1 MTDQV
6 PPPPPAPAPDDE
18 DENEVIRATRE
29 LQAQKEAAD
38 AAEAADRDTAKD
50 GKKIGWKT
58 AAGIGIGS
66 AAVLAAL
73 LYANRDKL
81 K

>member
-6 PPPPPAPAPDDE
+6 PPPPQDE
-18 DENEVIRATRE
+18 DENEVLRAARE
-29 LQAQKEAAD
+29 QQAQKAAKGG
-38 AAEAADRDTAKD
+38 R
-50 GKKIGWKT
+50 KIGWKT
-58 AAGIGIGS
+58 AAGIGVGS

-73 LYANRDKL
+73 LYANRDKI